1 MKYIVIVNQK
11 HLVTVDANTH
21 GGAEHKILDDIFFGI
36 ETCQAFTIEEMTTDT
51 FKALAENC
59 ETISYAE
66 LKEKSKTYEETL
78 TEIEKTKD
86 KIENREKEVQEYLIK
101 LDKAKADLQFLK
113 HNLFMLNEEA
123 KETI

>member
-11 HLVTVDANTH
+11 YLTTVDANTH
-21 GGAEHKILDDIFFGI
+21 GGAEHKILDNVFFGI
-36 ETCQAFTIEEMTTDT
+36 ETCQAFRIEEMTTDT

-66 LKEKSKTYEETL
+66 LKEKAKVYEETL

-86 KIENREKEVQEYLIK
+86 RIEKREKEVQEYLIK